1 MSDKPESKYFW
12 ADIGPDFD
20 PVYSGNPNENC
31 FTLCVLAE
39 DYDALARELA
49 TARVLLRK
57 ARPAVAA
64 MMPATFNLSTHKP
77 LRGLPAL
84 AHIDAFLAEKP

>member
-39 DYDALARELA
+39 DYDRLRRELTEA
-49 TARVLLRK
+49 
-57 ARPAVAA
+57 
-64 MMPATFNLSTHKP
+64 
-77 LRGLPAL
+77 RGLIEYAYNEMGGAWPA
-84 AHIDAFLAEKP
+84 ADAFLAEKPNE

>member
-31 FTLCVLAE
+31 FTLCVLAA
-39 DYDALARELA
+39 DYDALVRDLA
-49 TARVLLRK
+49 EA
-57 ARPAVAA
+57 
-64 MMPATFNLSTHKP
+64 
-77 LRGLPAL
+77 RGLLERVSSNIQWDAL
-84 AHIDAFLAEKP
+84 PEQPTGDSVDTLCRDLRAFLAEKEGER

>member
-20 PVYSGNPNENC
+20 PDDSRNPNENC
-31 FTLCVLAE
+31 FTLCVLAA
-39 DYDALARELA
+39 DYDALARELD
-49 TARVLLRK
+49 TVRVLLRK

-64 MMPATFNLSTHKP
+64 MMHATFGSN
-77 LRGLPAL
+77 LPAL
-84 AHIDAFLAEKP
+84 AHIDAFLAETQEGER